1 MTLVSPGHQSD
12 DGWTVCCDRSDR
24 SESWSVRDL
33 CVSSLLLFNTLATS
47 RLKGNS
53 MASKDSNG
61 LVWWLSAFVL
71 LTVGLGIAWYMTWAH
86 SADLQ
91 RQLAASQEVE
101 RTSKGTIQD
110 QIAQLNS
117 LKQVIGHGA
126 PDQATAEV
134 VTGVQKVIEELAAD
148 ASSAAQSL
156 EQNMITNATLRDLNI
171 GTASERLLLLQQ
183 KSDELT
189 TAIAKHENTLKS
201 LQEQVAAKEEE
212 LRKNEALHGEQ
223 LSAREKQIDELKA
236 SLRDQQDQYTTLQT
250 QSSRQ
255 IEELEN
261 DIREKRDA
269 LIVLTQRAREQEDLS
284 FERADGRLVFV
295 DQSSLEGSIDL
306 GSRDELRVGATF
318 SVYKQNNSGVG
329 RRSNEDIKGK
339 IEVIKITGDHSAVV
353 RIVEQLPG
361 YPVAA
366 DDPIYSPIFASGQ
379 KLEIAVAGLLDFDG
393 NPGGDR
399 DEFIRLVNGANAKIT
414 IQISDEGLL
423 VDQNKAELTEADPV
437 GTLITEKTRFLI
449 IGDLGEGN
457 LTKDTA
463 KQAVYQK
470 MQQNASKMKN
480 AALNHGVHVI
490 SLSSFLEYV
499 GYSRKNLSYID
510 GSKFPG
516 FLPNGGNSAS
526 VTSSPRRPAS
536 VGAVSGLYGKPG
548 RKPPESNGAISN
560 LYRNPGQND

>member
-1 MTLVSPGHQSD
+1 
-12 DGWTVCCDRSDR
+12 
-24 SESWSVRDL
+24 
-33 CVSSLLLFNTLATS
+33 
-47 RLKGNS
+47 

-91 RQLAASQEVE
+91 RELTASKEVE

-126 PDQATAEV
+126 PDKATAEV
-134 VTGVQKVIEELAAD
+134 VSEVQAEIVARAAD
-148 ASSAAQSL
+148 GSASAQSL
-156 EQNMITNATLRDLNI
+156 EQAMITNATLRDSNI

-189 TAIAKHENTLKS
+189 AAIAKHENTLKS

-212 LRKNEALHGEQ
+212 LRKNEVLHGEQ

-236 SLRDQQDQYTTLQT
+236 SLRDQQDQYTTLET

-295 DQSSLEGSIDL
+295 DQASLEGSIDL
-306 GSRDELRVGATF
+306 GRRDELRVGTTF

-399 DEFIRLVNGANAKIT
+399 DEFIRLVNGANARIT

-457 LTKDTA
+457 LTKDTV

-470 MQQNASKMKN
+470 MQQHASKMKN

-490 SLSSFLEYV
+490 SLSSFLEYI

-548 RKPPESNGAISN
+548 RKPPESNGAISS
-560 LYRNPGQND
+560 LYRNPGKND